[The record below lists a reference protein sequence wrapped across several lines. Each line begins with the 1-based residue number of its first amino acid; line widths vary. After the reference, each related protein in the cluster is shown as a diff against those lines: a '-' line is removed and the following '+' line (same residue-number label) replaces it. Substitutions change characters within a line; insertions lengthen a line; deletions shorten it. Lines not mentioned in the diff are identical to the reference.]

1 MEKIWQSL
9 WKRKKKKLS
18 SQDVEME
25 ESDNKENDVTTNT
38 AKVADKVEENVE
50 EASPQKVNVKSTG
63 MLRMIYSV

>member
-1 MEKIWQSL
+1 
-9 WKRKKKKLS
+9 
-18 SQDVEME
+18 ME